1 MINAKDLTDQTINR
15 AKNLQEFV
23 VQRPMS
29 DIPLGHIKFDVQ
41 HTAGTELANIFV
53 YALTKE
59 EAEQLVDQWFNEEE
73 QN

>member
-1 MINAKDLTDQTINR
+1 MTTAKEITDDLINR

-29 DIPLGHIKFDVQ
+29 DVPMGYIKYSVQ

-53 YALTKE
+53 HALTQE
-59 EAEQLVDQWFNEEE
+59 EAESMVDEWFKEEL
-73 QN
+73 Q